1 MIELQRQIDA
11 YGKDKFAGTPV
22 PSPRTDAVQDD
33 DIARLSYVEGILAS
47 PPDSQS
53 PSMDSTNLNQ
63 SLSSDSCNLSGI
75 LNIAA
80 PPENSHSNVTQC
92 QQPLVSATVRDR
104 DCAVPD
110 VSDTDPAVTPAA
122 NVETDPLTLNFGF
135 VQTELEALR
144 TRLMDFE
151 DRIVNSEMRAELYD
165 EAIETVKCLQSSK
178 DTFNEKLKSVDVKVE
193 NHEKRIKT
201 LSKQVNKAIKCNGNG
216 REKIVPN
223 VETSNRFAPLASVCT
238 GDSLQI

>member
-1 MIELQRQIDA
+1 MIELQRQIDT

-22 PSPRTDAVQDD
+22 PSPRTDAFQDD
-33 DIARLSYVEGILAS
+33 DITRPSYVEGILPS

-53 PSMDSTNLNQ
+53 PSMDNLNQ
-63 SLSSDSCNLSGI
+63 SLSSDSCNLSSI
-75 LNIAA
+75 FNIAA
-80 PPENSHSNVTQC
+80 PTKSSHSNVTHC

-104 DCAVPD
+104 DSAVPD

-122 NVETDPLTLNFGF
+122 METDPLTLNFGF
-135 VQTELEALR
+135 VQTELDALR

-165 EAIETVKCLQSSK
+165 VAIETVKCLQSSN
-178 DTFNEKLKSVDVKVE
+178 DTVNETLKSVDVKVE

-238 GDSLQI
+238 GDLQQI